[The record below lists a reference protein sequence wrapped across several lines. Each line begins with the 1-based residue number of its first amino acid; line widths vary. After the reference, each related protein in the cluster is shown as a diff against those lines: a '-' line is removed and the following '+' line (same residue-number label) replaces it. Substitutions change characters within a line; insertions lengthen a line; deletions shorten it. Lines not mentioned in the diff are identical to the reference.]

1 MRLPISI
8 TSEPIYRDSEDG
20 LSRILVNDWVVLIGG
35 MPILI
40 PAGFVSD
47 GASVPRFLWAII
59 PPYGR
64 YTKAAIV
71 HDFLYKTGL
80 FTKAQADWIFL
91 DMMDHC
97 KVLVWKRNVM
107 YAGVCAFGQN
117 AWNHHRK
124 VNTHV

>member
-97 KVLVWKRNVM
+97 GVPTWKRNVM
-107 YAGVCAFGQN
+107 YAGVCSFGSS

-124 VNTHV
+124 VNAHV